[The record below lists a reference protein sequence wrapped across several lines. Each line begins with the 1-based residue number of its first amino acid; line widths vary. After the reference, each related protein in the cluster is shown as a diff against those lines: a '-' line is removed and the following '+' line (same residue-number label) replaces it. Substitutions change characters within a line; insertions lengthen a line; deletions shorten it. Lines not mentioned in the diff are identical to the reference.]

1 MTGKGDNQTG
11 TQPPPLGE
19 LPWSLLPRASWTALA
34 ASLWVFY
41 NGAPKAER
49 AARRRRR
56 IGGTVGYAL
65 FIFAALWSVRDVW
78 IAALLTA
85 PFLLGLLVLVYVFA
99 VSRLAVFRR
108 WRAATVWSNCDG
120 TIIATSR
127 RRRPG
132 EWMVADFSA
141 WPVGLDRAGPFL
153 DALCVEADAAHA
165 TMTGTAGNRLRLR
178 EVLQAARVPGP
189 GRPEA
194 APYTKGP
201 STRSTVI
208 AADAAH
214 LSTWTRNAAGPR
226 GELMTKQQQSPGPG
240 PAGV

>member
-1 MTGKGDNQTG
+1 MPGKDNNQTG

-19 LPWSLLPRASWTALA
+19 LPWNLLPRASWTALA

-41 NGAPKAER
+41 NGAPKAQR

-65 FIFAALWSVRDVW
+65 FIFAALWSIRDVW
-78 IAALLTA
+78 TAALLTA
-85 PFLLGLLVLVYVFA
+85 PFLLGLLLLVYVFA

-132 EWMVADFSA
+132 EWMVANFSA

-165 TMTGTAGNRLRLR
+165 TMTGTAGNRYVYEKFYRPR
-178 EVLQAARVPGP
+178 GFQALDDLKRPRIRRVPRRG
-189 GRPEA
+189 
-194 APYTKGP
+194 APP
-201 STRSTVI
+201 S
-208 AADAAH
+208 
-214 LSTWTRNAAGPR
+214 P
-226 GELMTKQQQSPGPG
+226 QQMPPTS
-240 PAGV
+240 ARFS